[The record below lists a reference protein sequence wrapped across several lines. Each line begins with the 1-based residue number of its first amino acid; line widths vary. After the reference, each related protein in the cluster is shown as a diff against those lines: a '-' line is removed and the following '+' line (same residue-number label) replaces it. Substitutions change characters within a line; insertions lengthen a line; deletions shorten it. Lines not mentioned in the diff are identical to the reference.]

1 MENHTQNFKIRLGL
15 FVAAGLALFVLAI
28 FIIGKQKNLFNPV
41 FKLTTTFSNV
51 SGLQVGN
58 NVRFSGINVGTVD
71 NIVLINDTAVRVDL
85 MIKKDVWQFIKS
97 DCKVT
102 IGSEGIIG
110 DKLLIL
116 TQGSS
121 EAPLAKEGQRLESLE
136 TIETN
141 TIMARLD
148 VTTANAE
155 KISHQLSDITFDI
168 NKGHGTLSRLIQDS
182 ILAENLNQTIANL
195 NVFSRGLKGT
205 DVIMGSLKV
214 TAANAEVISKQLA
227 GIMNKINRG
236 DGTLGRLIRD
246 TTIAENLNQSVIN
259 LRKSSR
265 GLTGTD
271 TLMAKLNTTVN
282 NVENI
287 SGQLSIVMN
296 ELNKGNGT
304 IGRLIRDTVMAE
316 NLNQAII
323 NLKRSSKGLDEN
335 MTAAKHNFLFRGYFE
350 RKAKEAADKKAA
362 DKKAADNKSSDKNAE

>member
-41 FKLTTTFSNV
+41 FRLTTTFSNV

-71 NIVLINDTAVRVDL
+71 NIILINDTAVRVDL

-110 DKLLIL
+110 DKLLII
-116 TQGSS
+116 TQGSTD
-121 EAPLAKEGQRLESLE
+121 APLAKEGERLESLE

-155 KISHQLSDITFDI
+155 LISHQLSDITFDI
-168 NKGHGTLSRLIQDS
+168 NKGHGTLNRLIQDS

-195 NVFSRGLKGT
+195 NVFSRGLRGT

-214 TAANAEVISKQLA
+214 TAENAEVVSKQLA
-227 GIMNKINRG
+227 GIMNKINKG
-236 DGTLGRLIRD
+236 DGTLGRLIQD
-246 TTIAENLNQSVIN
+246 TTIAENLNQTVIN
-259 LRKSSR
+259 LRKTSN
-265 GLTGTD
+265 GLIGTD
-271 TLMAKLNTTVN
+271 TLMAKLNSTIG

-287 SGQLSIVMN
+287 SGQLAVVLN
-296 ELNKGNGT
+296 GLNKGNGT

-316 NLNQAII
+316 NLNQAIL

-362 DKKAADNKSSDKNAE
+362 EKKAEEQKAKDKNK